1 MIIFIVIFILFFNLI
16 DFLVYRYDR
25 IFIKTA
31 LIKNQSYSGKFFKSS
46 WTKNLYLYISFK
58 SIFSF
63 IFFETAVFKNFFFC
77 DKVVIS
83 S

>member
-25 IFIKTA
+25 ILIKTA
-31 LIKNQSYSGKFFKSS
+31 LIKNQSYLGKFFKSS

-58 SIFSF
+58 FLHNSENMRS
-63 IFFETAVFKNFFFC
+63 KNGC
-77 DKVVIS
+77 EEIKDCV
-83 S
+83 